1 MPGLAIPAPTAAPP
15 GSRRAA
21 ILDAALNCFVRRGY
35 SSTTI
40 DDIRRASGASVG
52 SLYHHCG
59 GKDRIAAALYV
70 DGLADYQRGFQ
81 AVLAEHGDARGGVE
95 AIVAYHLQWVDEHAD
110 LARFLL
116 AMRETEVIA
125 AAAPELHRRNRAFFA
140 AVHRPAARPA
150 ARAGRRPGPALDRAP
165 RHRSRLLRGRGP
177 PAHGDLR
184 PSGRGGGRRGHACAV
199 ALDSGRIRR
208 YRPTHHADRQD
219 VRRGG

>member
-1 MPGLAIPAPTAAPP
+1 MPSIAIPAPTPAPP

-35 SSTTI
+35 SSTTV

-52 SLYHHCG
+52 SLYHHFG

-70 DGLADYQRGFQ
+70 AGLADYQGGFQ
-81 AVLAEHGDARGGVE
+81 AVLAEHGDARSGVE

-140 AVHRPAARPA
+140 AVHAWFARHAELPDLPADLLEPLLLGPTQEFVRHWLAGRATTAP
-150 ARAGRRPGPALDRAP
+150 ARAQAVLAAAAWHALTTTEEAP
-165 RHRSRLLRGRGP
+165 
-177 PAHGDLR
+177 
-184 PSGRGGGRRGHACAV
+184 
-199 ALDSGRIRR
+199 
-208 YRPTHHADRQD
+208 
-219 VRRGG
+219 